1 MEMHTCETKLRKV
14 LVALVT
20 ASAKWDLVFYPM
32 EVRAGLDR
40 PPLGHRPS
48 VQGMVEC
55 VQLVG

>member
-20 ASAKWDLVFYPM
+20 ASAKWDLVFYPV

-40 PPLGHRPS
+40 PPLGHRS
-48 VQGMVEC
+48 RAW
-55 VQLVG
+55 